1 MASNGKFTLIQ
12 VVHKTLEAL
21 GLNEANSISDT
32 VEAEQIATMAQ
43 DAYYELMNQ
52 AEWPHLMSL
61 KQLESVSDSTK
72 PNYLRI
78 PDDVVRIDQI
88 KYDNTD
94 PLGSAPLLLKIEEA
108 KWVSNEAFLD
118 IVQARNTE
126 QENVIIVTD
135 FSGVRYPI
143 NDNTKP
149 QFWTSFDDE
158 FVVFDGFVVDVD
170 STLQGNKSQ
179 ALCKVI
185 PDFVIADSTV
195 ADMPAHIFQIWIA
208 EVKSTA
214 MLYMRQEVS
223 AKDEQRAR
231 RGLAVSRRD
240 ASRTDDNDGK
250 IKYGRPARSFRIS
263 SRSRTSNTSLSC

>member
-1 MASNGKFTLIQ
+1 MASAGKFTLIQ
-12 VVHKTLEAL
+12 VVQKTLEAL
-21 GLNEANSISDT
+21 GLNEANSLSDS
-32 VEAEQIATMAQ
+32 VEAEQIASYAQ

-52 AEWPHLMSL
+52 AEWPHLLSL

-94 PLGSAPLLLKIEEA
+94 PLGSAPLLIKIEEA
-108 KWVSNEAFLD
+108 KWCPNEQFLD
-118 IVQARNTE
+118 ITQNRNTE
-126 QENVIIVTD
+126 AANIITVTD
-135 FSGVRYPI
+135 FSGVRYHV
-143 NDNTKP
+143 NDDTKP

-158 FVVFDGFVVDVD
+158 FVAFDGFVQTVD

-185 PDFVIADSTV
+185 PDFIIADATV

-214 MLYMRQEVS
+214 MLYMRQEIS

-240 ASRTDDNDGK
+240 KSRTDDNDGK
-250 IKYGRPARSFRIS
+250 VKFGRPARSFRIS
-263 SRSRTSNTSLSC
+263 SRSRTSDTVVSC

>member
-1 MASNGKFTLIQ
+1 MSFGKFTLLQ
-12 VVHKTLEAL
+12 VVQKTLEAL
-21 GLNEANSISDT
+21 GSD
-32 VEAEQIATMAQ
+32 EINAINDSPDAEQIAQMAQ

-52 AEWPHLMSL
+52 REWPHLLNL
-61 KQLESVSDSTK
+61 KQLESIADSTK

-94 PLGSAPLLLKIEEA
+94 PLGAAPLLVEI
-108 KWVSNEAFLD
+108 NEAVWCEPERFLNMT
-118 IVQARNTE
+118 QGRNTE
-126 QENVIIVTD
+126 RADVTTITD
-135 FSGVRYPI
+135 FSGVRYHI
-143 NDNTKP
+143 LDDHKP

-158 FVVFDGFVVDVD
+158 YVVFDAFDEDID

-179 ALCKVI
+179 ALCKII

-214 MLYMRQEVS
+214 MLYLRQEIS
-223 AKDEQRAR
+223 QKDEQRAR
-231 RGLAVSRRD
+231 RGLAVARRD
-240 ASRTDDNDGK
+240 ASRTDNSDGK
-250 IKYGRPARSFRIS
+250 VKFGRPARSFLRRDFKS
-263 SRSRTSNTSLSC
+263 

>member
-1 MASNGKFTLIQ
+1 MASNGKFTLLQ
-12 VVHKTLEAL
+12 VVQKTIDAL
-21 GLNEANSISDT
+21 GLNEINSISDS
-32 VEAEQIATMAQ
+32 VEAEQIAAFAQ

-52 AEWPHLMSL
+52 AEWPHLL
-61 KQLESVSDSTK
+61 NLRQLESVADNAK

-94 PLGSAPLLLKIEEA
+94 PAGSAPLLIKIEEI
-108 KWVSNEAFLD
+108 KWCPNEQFLD
-118 IVQARNTE
+118 ITQRRNTE
-126 QENVIIVTD
+126 TADIVTITD
-135 FSGVRYPI
+135 YSGVRYHVN
-143 NDNTKP
+143 NDTKP
-149 QFWTSFDDE
+149 QLWTSFDDE
-158 FVVFDGFVVDVD
+158 YVVFDGYVVNID

-179 ALCKVI
+179 ALCKII
-185 PDFVIADSTV
+185 PDFVIADATV

-214 MLYMRQEVS
+214 MLYMRQEIS

-240 ASRTDDNDGK
+240 RSRTDNDDGK
-250 IKYGRPARSFRIS
+250 VRYGRPARSFRIS
-263 SRSRTSNTSLSC
+263 SRSNSSG